1 MMLLIAVQPSLVST
15 AFYVLFTVFAVLS
28 ISAVVLTVGHR
39 YLMRRVRVSMKQ
51 HSDTLVGQ
59 KAMVVEDLR
68 PRGVGSIRAMLT
80 PEEEAARSVNREQND
95 DPLETFPAVAD
106 QYISKGRIVRVTGG
120 DRTMYRV
127 QPIRW

>member
-1 MMLLIAVQPSLVST
+1 
-15 AFYVLFTVFAVLS
+15 
-28 ISAVVLTVGHR
+28 LTIGHR
-39 YLMRRVRVSMKQ
+39 FLKRRVQMSMQQ

-68 PRGVGSIRAMLT
+68 PRGIGSIRAMLT
-80 PEEEAARSVNREQND
+80 PEEEAARSMKREQAD
-95 DPLETFPAVAD
+95 DPLKIFPAVAD

-127 QPIRW
+127 RPIRW

>member
-1 MMLLIAVQPSLVST
+1 MMFFLDAQPSLIST
-15 AFYVLFTVFAVLS
+15 AFRVLFTVLAVLS
-28 ISAVVLTVGHR
+28 VGAVVLTIGHR
-39 YLMRRVRVSMKQ
+39 FLKRRVQMSMQQ

-68 PRGVGSIRAMLT
+68 PRGIGSIRAMLT
-80 PEEEAARSVNREQND
+80 PEEEAARSMKREQAD
-95 DPLETFPAVAD
+95 DPLKIFPAVAD

-127 QPIRW
+127 RPIRW